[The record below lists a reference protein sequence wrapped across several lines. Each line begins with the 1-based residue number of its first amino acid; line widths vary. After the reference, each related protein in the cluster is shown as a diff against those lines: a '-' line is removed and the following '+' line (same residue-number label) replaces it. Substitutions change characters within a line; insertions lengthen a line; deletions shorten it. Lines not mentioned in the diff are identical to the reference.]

1 MQIFVSLDFKNSLYL
16 RLITIESWLHTCVL
30 SYLRMDWK
38 SWWVPKLEAIVSQH
52 IRFLFWSIDSE
63 VVTMF
68 DSELNSFLF
77 KFHQLRKTGA
87 TAHLDLDTHA
97 GQAWVMLDPIQH
109 SPAPSQ
115 RHRSPSHFCRQE
127 SRRAAK
133 LSSDEIKW

>member
-1 MQIFVSLDFKNSLYL
+1 
-16 RLITIESWLHTCVL
+16 
-30 SYLRMDWK
+30 
-38 SWWVPKLEAIVSQH
+38 
-52 IRFLFWSIDSE
+52 
-63 VVTMF
+63 MF

-115 RHRSPSHFCRQE
+115 RHR
-127 SRRAAK
+127 RAARQA
-133 LSSDEIKW
+133 SDESDKVVAEDAATERNDATRTPTIQKNAEEASTNDKVSN